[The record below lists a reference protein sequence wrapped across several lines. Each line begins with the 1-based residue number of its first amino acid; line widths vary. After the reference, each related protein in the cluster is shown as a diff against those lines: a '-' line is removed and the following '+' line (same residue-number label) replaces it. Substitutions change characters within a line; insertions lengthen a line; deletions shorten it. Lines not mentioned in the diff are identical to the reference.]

1 MKLFVKQTL
10 LTVFGRFPQ
19 EKRMFI
25 VLSISGLCLILRQ
38 FGGEYSSSLFHKG
51 DDFVVAISRG
61 MFRLF
66 EHDPGNLPQLF
77 VWVVVQLLALLIIP
91 GIFLWI
97 TRPKAFSFFKFPERA
112 AWKIYL
118 VLFALMLPVIFAVS
132 FLDSFKATYPFLK
145 FTDEINW
152 GMLVFWELIYALQFI
167 AIEFFFRGFLLL
179 GMLPVFGEAA
189 LAVSVLPY
197 VMIHFGKPYPE
208 IIGALLAGWIFA
220 RLALKTGSIVPGI
233 MIHFGVALLM
243 DLLALWQMHN

>member
-25 VLSISGLCLILRQ
+25 VLAISGLCLILRQ
-38 FGGEYSSSLFHKG
+38 FGGEYSSSLFQKG
-51 DDFVVAISRG
+51 DDFVVALSRG

-66 EHDPGNLPQLF
+66 ENDPGNLPQLF
-77 VWVVVQLLALLIIP
+77 VWVVVQLISLLIIP
-91 GIFLWI
+91 GIFLWM
-97 TRPKAFSFFKFPERA
+97 TRPRAFSFFKLPERA
-112 AWKIYL
+112 AWHIYL
-118 VLFALMLPVIFAVS
+118 TLFILMLPVIFAVS
-132 FLDSFKATYPFLK
+132 FLDSFKTTYPFLK
-145 FTDEINW
+145 FMAEVDL
-152 GMLVFWELIYALQFI
+152 GMLIFWEIIYLAQFI

-189 LAVSVLPY
+189 LAVSILPY

-208 IIGALLAGWIFA
+208 VLGALIAGWILA

-233 MIHFGVALLM
+233 LIHFGVALSM
-243 DLLALWQMHN
+243 DLLALWLKY